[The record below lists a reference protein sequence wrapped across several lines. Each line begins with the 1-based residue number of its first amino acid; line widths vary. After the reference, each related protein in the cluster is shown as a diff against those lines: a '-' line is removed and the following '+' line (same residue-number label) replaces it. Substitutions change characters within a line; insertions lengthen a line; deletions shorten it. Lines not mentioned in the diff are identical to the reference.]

1 MKEVINSGAL
11 QLIRDEDGSLS
22 CQMKNHENNQPIT
35 IISSLP
41 IWVFVTG
48 DLAYFTAILGKSEHG
63 RELVHLVWIVGKGVE
78 SSRSQQGQALDTSSS
93 NGRGLDVY

>member
-41 IWVFVTG
+41 I
-48 DLAYFTAILGKSEHG
+48 
-63 RELVHLVWIVGKGVE
+63 
-78 SSRSQQGQALDTSSS
+78 
-93 NGRGLDVY
+93 